1 MRYAVGCKASFLNF
15 DSIKRSKFVNRANFS
30 FIYVVLN
37 PALFAIL
44 FIVCKNRVY
53 YRSDHFGAISSNG
66 SRSLI

>member
-1 MRYAVGCKASFLNF
+1 MWCEA
-15 DSIKRSKFVNRANFS
+15 KRAFFNLKKFQQANSTNGANFS
-30 FIYVVLN
+30 FIYIALT